1 MFYEIKLRVEKEN
14 SKGEL
19 KQVTEHYIVDGCDLF
34 AEAEYKA
41 YQEYNNHCE
50 VFSVTQSKIKEIVN
64 QKEED
69 KPFFKATIVSTFVND
84 DGSEKETKYP
94 VLVCATDIKEANK
107 LIDDYLKQGL
117 DDMRLDG
124 IVKTKIVDILD

>member
-1 MFYEIKLRVEKEN
+1 MFFEVKLRVDKEN

-19 KQVTEHYIVDGCDLF
+19 KQVTEHYIVEGCEFF
-34 AEAEYKA
+34 AEAEVKA
-41 YQEYNNHCE
+41 FQEYNNDCE
-50 VFSVTQSKIKEIVN
+50 VFSITQSRIREIVN

-107 LIDDYLKQGL
+107 LMDEYLKQGL

-124 IVKTKIVDILD
+124 IVKTKIIDILK